1 MSAEPSIPIKAVF
14 MGSDSIAVPF
24 LEEWR
29 ISMSD
34 TVRLDT
40 VITQPDRPSGRG
52 KHVTPNAIKTWA
64 SSRGIPV
71 IQPENPSIDLPDLIS
86 INQWELAVVMAYG
99 HILSKPL
106 LGCFPKGC
114 FNLHASLLPELRGPS
129 PIETSIAI
137 GSSCT
142 GVTLM
147 EMVSKLDAGPIIDQE
162 HCPILPETDGP
173 ALRSALAT
181 SCIPLMQRNMNR
193 LGNQSYPSYPQDES
207 RASYCRLLTK
217 RDAILDF
224 TLPADAVL
232 NHIRAFRSWPGST
245 FEFNGVP
252 LKIGHATVFDDTG
265 SEPSDAG
272 PGTMISD
279 PSSIRIH
286 TADKWLSILSIQK
299 PGSRMMPT
307 PDFLRGFRLPASVNL
322 PFEPS
327 MPLVGSKP
335 FRFTKK

>member
-1 MSAEPSIPIKAVF
+1 MSEK
-14 MGSDSIAVPF
+14 
-24 LEEWR
+24 
-29 ISMSD
+29 
-34 TVRLDT
+34 VRLDT

-52 KHVTPNAIKTWA
+52 KHVAPNAIKTWA
-64 SSRGIPV
+64 SSCGIPV
-71 IQPENPSIDLPDLIS
+71 VQPENPSVDLPDIIS
-86 INQWELAVVMAYG
+86 NNQWELAIVMAYG

-162 HCPILPETDGP
+162 TCPILSESDGP
-173 ALRSALAT
+173 TLRSALAT
-181 SCIPLMQRNMNR
+181 SCIPLMKRNMNR
-193 LGNQSYPSYPQDES
+193 LGDQSYPSYPQDES

-217 RDAILDF
+217 RDAFLDF
-224 TLPADAVL
+224 SLPANAVI
-232 NHIRAFRSWPGST
+232 NHIRAFRSWPGSIM
-245 FEFNGVP
+245 EFNGVP
-252 LKIGHATVFDDTG
+252 LKIGQATVFDDPG
-265 SEPSDAG
+265 CELSDAV

-279 PSSIRIH
+279 SSSIRIR
-286 TADKWLSILSIQK
+286 TVDKWVSILSIQK

-307 PDFLRGFRLPASVNL
+307 PDFLRGFRLPASVEL
-322 PFEPS
+322 PFQS
-327 MPLVGSKP
+327 FMPLVGSKP